1 MLDKYLQPK
10 PAVLFV
16 LLMASIQY
24 LMYCKLLFWPSEAF
38 TYSGD
43 FVVFWPAAKA
53 ILDGN
58 MISLYVGDGMHDAML
73 HYNPEN
79 ALERLTWQ
87 YPPYA
92 GLLFSP
98 IGLLPFPVAYMTWF
112 VLGVAALAGSLTV
125 ANVDRRAI
133 IVLLLT
139 SPVFLAFIT
148 GQIALFI
155 TSLMLLS
162 VFWAKSRPILA
173 GLAAGLL
180 TIKPQLGIF
189 LPFVF
194 IAGGHWRAFA
204 SAAVFS
210 LMLWLGSLALLG
222 VDVWVAF
229 FERIGLVSDMV
240 SEGVMPYG
248 KMLNVYAASN
258 FALLPQAAAYAII
271 AIAAVAAVFAV
282 IWTCRKTENPRW
294 RYAVLAT
301 ATLLV
306 TPYSWY
312 YELALILPAVW
323 FALEHGYRNGWLEY
337 ERESV
342 AILFAL
348 SVSLPG
354 PELTAGVSVPFL
366 VMIAASVIVIRRV
379 KFELTEKSGNSPV
392 DSSLSTAPLQE
403 A

>member
-1 MLDKYLQPK
+1 
-10 PAVLFV
+10 
-16 LLMASIQY
+16 
-24 LMYCKLLFWPSEAF
+24 
-38 TYSGD
+38 
-43 FVVFWPAAKA
+43 
-53 ILDGN
+53 
-58 MISLYVGDGMHDAML
+58 
-73 HYNPEN
+73 
-79 ALERLTWQ
+79 
-87 YPPYA
+87 
-92 GLLFSP
+92 
-98 IGLLPFPVAYMTWF
+98 
-112 VLGVAALAGSLTV
+112 
-125 ANVDRRAI
+125 
-133 IVLLLT
+133 
-139 SPVFLAFIT
+139 
-148 GQIALFI
+148 
-155 TSLMLLS
+155 
-162 VFWAKSRPILA
+162 
-173 GLAAGLL
+173 
-180 TIKPQLGIF
+180 
-189 LPFVF
+189 
-194 IAGGHWRAFA
+194 
-204 SAAVFS
+204 
-210 LMLWLGSLALLG
+210 
-222 VDVWVAF
+222 
-229 FERIGLVSDMV
+229 
-240 SEGVMPYG
+240 
-248 KMLNVYAASN
+248 
-258 FALLPQAAAYAII
+258 
-271 AIAAVAAVFAV
+271 V

>member
-73 HYNPEN
+73 QYNPEN

-258 FALLPQAAAYAII
+258 FALLPQAAAYGIT
-271 AIAAVAAVFAV
+271 AIAALAAVFAV
-282 IWTCRKTENPRW
+282 IWTCRKTDNPRW

-337 ERESV
+337 ERESA

-379 KFELTEKSGNSPV
+379 KFELTEKSGNSPA

>member
-10 PAVLFV
+10 PALLFV

-24 LMYCKLLFWPSEAF
+24 LMYCKLLFWPSEDF
-38 TYSGD
+38 TYAGD

-58 MISLYVGDGMHDAML
+58 MVSLYIGDGMHDAML
-73 HYNPEN
+73 HYRPEG

-87 YPPYA
+87 YPPHA
-92 GLLFSP
+92 GLIFSP

-112 VLGVAALAGSLTV
+112 ALGVAALAGSLTV

-133 IVLLLT
+133 VILLLT
-139 SPVFLAFIT
+139 SPIFLALIT

-155 TSLMLLS
+155 TSLMVVA

-189 LPFVF
+189 LPLVF

-210 LMLWLGSLALLG
+210 LTLWLGSVALLG
-222 VDVWVAF
+222 VEAWIAF

-240 SEGVMPYG
+240 SEGVMPYH
-248 KMLNVYAASN
+248 KMLNIYAASN
-258 FALLPQAAAYAII
+258 FALLPQAVAYGIT
-271 AIAAVAAVFAV
+271 AIAAIAAAVAV
-282 IWTCRKTENPRW
+282 FWTSRKTDDPRW

-312 YELALILPAVW
+312 YELALVLPAVW
-323 FALEHGYRNGWLEY
+323 FALEHGYRNGWLDY

-366 VMIAASVIVIRRV
+366 VMIAVSVIVGRRV
-379 KFELTEKSGNSPV
+379 KFELTQNSDKSAAKSG
-392 DSSLSTAPLQE
+392 LSVGTLQE